1 MGDTELQVRVVA
13 AMSSGEGAEETTK
26 DASDIAA
33 FIKTGEPENE
43 VGKVGLSSTESCSL
57 WSSYMRDIVPVRVVC
72 FGGSDSE
79 GYGRALP
86 KKFITII
93 IIGLNNK

>member
-33 FIKTGEPENE
+33 FFKNGKPE
-43 VGKVGLSSTESCSL
+43 LSGRGRTEI
-57 WSSYMRDIVPVRVVC
+57 Y
-72 FGGSDSE
+72 
-79 GYGRALP
+79 
-86 KKFITII
+86 
-93 IIGLNNK
+93 